1 VMEKIGMRFDRDL
14 DKYGERLVQY
24 VIERSA

>member
-1 VMEKIGMRFDRDL
+1 VMEKVGMRFDREV

-24 VIERSA
+24 AIERPG

>member
-1 VMEKIGMRFDRDL
+1 MEKIGMRFDRDV

-24 VIERSA
+24 AIERAA